1 MNDKIYDLSIFLPV
15 NSDSENFK
23 IYRKVHMGIFYD
35 IFRTREKFYIFFLFV
50 FYLFYSLGILLY
62 DYLPIFSISDKL
74 SSLFNISV
82 NISFYIEVFFLSF
95 LIYLFGFTVYSKLVN
110 FMIIGVLSFNF
121 GHLYF
126 TYISFYLFLAISLIF
141 FTIILFSSVYMDV
154 RYLSVI
160 IKVYFFEH
168 LFKLGIAHNGISAV
182 FILFVDTALHFNYDG
197 VALVNLI
204 VTRQSEKSV
213 HPVCNA
219 RNTAV

>member
-15 NSDSENFK
+15 NSDSENFR
-23 IYRKVHMGIFYD
+23 IYRKVHMDIFYD

-50 FYLFYSLGILLY
+50 FYLFYSLGILLC

-82 NISFYIEVFFLSF
+82 NVSFYIEVVFLSF

-121 GHLYF
+121 GHFYF

-141 FTIILFSSVYMDV
+141 FTIILFSSESTFISGYVFNFGFKCFRFIDIMNYSLL
-154 RYLSVI
+154 YFIFLI
-160 IKVYFFEH
+160 IFSL
-168 LFKLGIAHNGISAV
+168 LFWG
-182 FILFVDTALHFNYDG
+182 
-197 VALVNLI
+197 LI
-204 VTRQSEKSV
+204 I
-213 HPVCNA
+213 
-219 RNTAV
+219 